1 MERNVLINE
10 DRCHITRVLIDDVA
24 SELDPLRVIQN
35 IVCV

>member
-24 SELDPLRVIQN
+24 SELDTLGVIQSLF
-35 IVCV
+35 